1 MGIIKRLF
9 QKHTIKNY
17 QTNKDFK
24 KMLNEID
31 GVKYRKRQERNSKY
45 DERTGN

>member
-1 MGIIKRLF
+1 MGILKRIF
-9 QKHTIKNY
+9 QKHMIKNY
-17 QTNKDFK
+17 QTNKEFK

-45 DERTGN
+45 DERK

>member
-1 MGIIKRLF
+1 MGIIKRMF
-9 QKHTIKNY
+9 QKHIIKNY

-45 DERTGN
+45 DERTG

>member
-1 MGIIKRLF
+1 MGLIKRIF
-9 QKHTIKNY
+9 QKNRIKNY
-17 QTNKDFK
+17 TTNKEFK

-45 DERTGN
+45 NTERN